1 MYYISAFAGL
11 LQDSVSEDRRLGEVA
26 RVLLLMFYDAVT
38 GVVGSCCSG
47 WEDVQ
52 HEVGVR
58 LSVFMSGSLYFGLAG
73 CATMC
78 FSRLFLNRL
87 LARVPLCGLVLAT
100 ASLCR

>member
-78 FSRLFLNRL
+78 FSLPISES
-87 LARVPLCGLVLAT
+87 PLGSRAIMWIGACY
-100 ASLCR
+100 C